1 MTLISLSPRDPL
13 IARDSRP
20 FQAGSRAR
28 TLPWPY
34 PSVITGSLR
43 TLLGKQLAEANPA
56 QAAFQPDVVE
66 ALKQIQCS
74 GPWAMQNQQLFFA
87 MPQDLVFYEDDAGQT
102 KIMKL
107 EPVPFSEGAGALMP
121 HPELW
126 PMHVTQDVKPTSKG
140 QFCSAELLYRW
151 LSKAE
156 TSIQFADKDF
166 IQALQ
171 VDERIHVKI
180 DPTKQRAEDSHL
192 FVTSGL
198 VFPDVKAPQIKPGEE
213 TSETAEPMSLLMQA
227 HAYNSELQNLID
239 KLNHWHPVGGER
251 RLSRIQKETVS
262 IDLSCPPKLK
272 QALEQ
277 AKGLRMFLTTPG
289 IFTHGWRPE
298 WLNQNLEGTI
308 PGTEIQVRLR
318 GACLGRYQP
327 ISGWSLEKG
336 RRGPK
341 AIRRMVPAGSVYF
354 FEVLNG
360 KPEILADKWL
370 QHHIGDTAQ
379 DNLDGF
385 SEVIWGRWN

>member
-1 MTLISLSPRDPL
+1 MSWITLSPRDPL

-43 TLLGKQLAEANPA
+43 TLLGKQLAESNPK
-56 QAAFQPDVVE
+56 QEAFHPEVVE

-74 GPWAMQNQQLFFA
+74 GPWVIQNEKLFFA
-87 MPQDLVFYEDDAGQT
+87 MPQDLVFYENEASQT
-102 KIMKL
+102 KIMQL
-107 EPVPFSEGAGALMP
+107 EPAPFTEGTGALMP

-140 QFCSAELLYRW
+140 AFCSATLLYRW

-156 TSIQFADKDF
+156 PTINIEERDF
-166 IQALQ
+166 IKPLQ
-171 VDERIHVKI
+171 IDERIHVKI
-180 DPTKQRAEDSHL
+180 DPKLQRAEDSHL

-198 VFPDVKAPQIKPGEE
+198 VFPDVRATPIKPDQESLRG
-213 TSETAEPMSLLMQA
+213 TEPLQILIQA
-227 HAYNSELQNLID
+227 HTKNAEIQSLIE
-239 KLNHWHPVGGER
+239 KLSHWHPVGGER
-251 RLSRIQKETVS
+251 RLSRIQKENTFDNLACPT
-262 IDLSCPPKLK
+262 DLKK
-272 QALEQ
+272 ALEQ
-277 AKGLRMFLTTPG
+277 APGLRMFLTTPA
-289 IFTHGWRPE
+289 IFKQGWLPN
-298 WLNQNLEGTI
+298 WLNEELKGTI
-308 PGTEIQVRLR
+308 PQTDIQVRLR

-327 ISGWSLEKG
+327 ISGWSLERG

-354 FEVLNG
+354 FEVLKG
-360 KPEILADKWL
+360 ETASLSDKWL
-370 QHHIGDTAQ
+370 QHHIGDSEQ

-385 SEVIWGRWN
+385 SGVIWGRWK